1 MVLVFCLSQS
11 LAFYFLMSMINSNII
26 NGNIF
31 AVLQVVL
38 GLIFS
43 SIYIY
48 AFFQIQ
54 TKIIDKSSSS
64 LSISAD
70 ERLKKENNEVIIF
83 VFGVIICMA
92 FASFILLSIN
102 KKYNEGIL
110 KTETYIV
117 VSHGVLRSK
126 SSKQDY
132 LVIKNLNTNENR
144 KFYKN
149 KTENYIEGTEVKFEI
164 RIGFLG
170 FNYIDEIK

>member
-1 MVLVFCLSQS
+1 MNFAKIMVLVFCLSQS

-70 ERLKKENNEVIIF
+70 ERLKKENNEVIIC

-92 FASFILLSIN
+92 FASFILLSI
-102 KKYNEGIL
+102 
-110 KTETYIV
+110 
-117 VSHGVLRSK
+117 
-126 SSKQDY
+126 
-132 LVIKNLNTNENR
+132 
-144 KFYKN
+144 
-149 KTENYIEGTEVKFEI
+149 
-164 RIGFLG
+164 
-170 FNYIDEIK
+170 